1 MEEEEEEVWTPLKM
15 KTQKKESEESEKKN
29 KKLTKVEDKNLS
41 KIDKIIA
48 DMIGNNVDQKIIKA
62 KEQIKEEKGLTK
74 KKVDKKLEAKGADDV
89 DKIKEI
95 NGTDKGRG

>member
-62 KEQIKEEKGLTK
+62 KEQIK
-74 KKVDKKLEAKGADDV
+74 
-89 DKIKEI
+89 
-95 NGTDKGRG
+95 